1 MSNRQGSPE
10 SSPEKG
16 RNVIADMSTESAA
29 DIAGMA
35 PRASQASSQASTFKH
50 FGFLTLPH
58 FSMIAF
64 SSAVEV
70 LRMANYVGNGEHYRW
85 SIYSLDGQPA
95 RASNGIA
102 VRPTQALDPDDLPD
116 VMIVCGGI
124 RIRDVVDDSVRAAL
138 ARIARSGRPLGG
150 ICTGAYA
157 LMSSGLLDGYRCAVH
172 WESLSAL
179 HEEFPRV
186 RFADELFVV
195 DRDRLTCTG
204 GTAPLD
210 LMLDIVSARL
220 GQPLAAKVSEQFILE
235 RIRGAS
241 DLQPIPVDARVG
253 FSRAELVEVVR
264 LMEANL
270 KEPLSLEELARLVR
284 LSQRHLQRMFK
295 AYLNI
300 SPAHYY
306 LTLRLKR
313 ARELLRTTDMS
324 VAHITSNCG
333 FNSPCHFSKAYRVQF
348 GHAPSFE
355 RRAGRA

>member
-1 MSNRQGSPE
+1 
-10 SSPEKG
+10 
-16 RNVIADMSTESAA
+16 MSTEIAA
-29 DIAGMA
+29 DFAEAA
-35 PRASQASSQASTFKH
+35 PQGRQESTFKH

-95 RASNGIA
+95 RASNGIT
-102 VRPTQALDPDDLPD
+102 VRPTQALDPDNLPD

-124 RIRDVVDDSVRAAL
+124 HIRDVVDDAVRAAL
-138 ARIARSGRPLGG
+138 RQIARSGKPLGG

-210 LMLDIVSARL
+210 LMLDLVSARL

-235 RIRGAS
+235 RIRSAS

-355 RRAGRA
+355 RRAGRP